1 MSIAEQ
7 ALWDKKGEV
16 TMNQKSM
23 LTAQD
28 LAERFEVS
36 IYTIYRLTTK
46 PNGLPGYRVGRCIR
60 FKEDEVERYLAAQ
73 AVKPVERAEVVQIRR
88 FQYKPGMKVVSL

>member
-7 ALWDKKGEV
+7 ALWDKKGGV

-28 LAERFEVS
+28 LAERFGVS

-60 FKEDEVERYLAAQ
+60 FKEDEVERYSTGCRILHG
-73 AVKPVERAEVVQIRR
+73 RYDI
-88 FQYKPGMKVVSL
+88 VSKAK

>member
-7 ALWDKKGEV
+7 ALWDKKGGV

-28 LAERFEVS
+28 LAERFGGS
-36 IYTIYRLTTK
+36 IYTIYRLPTK
-46 PNGLPGYRVGRCIR
+46 PNGLPGYRVGR
-60 FKEDEVERYLAAQ
+60 
-73 AVKPVERAEVVQIRR
+73 
-88 FQYKPGMKVVSL
+88 

>member
-7 ALWDKKGEV
+7 ALWDKKGGV

-28 LAERFEVS
+28 LLSVFAAASKFLAL
-36 IYTIYRLTTK
+36 RLLLCY
-46 PNGLPGYRVGRCIR
+46 N
-60 FKEDEVERYLAAQ
+60 Q
-73 AVKPVERAEVVQIRR
+73 AVLI
-88 FQYKPGMKVVSL
+88 

>member
-1 MSIAEQ
+1 
-7 ALWDKKGEV
+7 
-16 TMNQKSM
+16 MNQKSM

-28 LAERFEVS
+28 LAERFGVS

-60 FKEDEVERYLAAQ
+60 FKEDEVERYLGGSSGQ
-73 AVKPVERAEVVQIRR
+73 A
-88 FQYKPGMKVVSL
+88 G

>member
-7 ALWDKKGEV
+7 ALWDKKGGV
-16 TMNQKSM
+16 TMNQKPM

-28 LAERFEVS
+28 LAERFGVS

-46 PNGLPGYRVGRCIR
+46 PNGLTGYRVGRRIR
-60 FKEDEVERYLAAQ
+60 LEAQ
-73 AVKPVERAEVVQIRR
+73 AIKPVEDAEVVQIRR

>member
-7 ALWDKKGEV
+7 ALWDKKGGV

-28 LAERFEVS
+28 LAERFGVS

-46 PNGLPGYRVGRCIR
+46 PNGLPGYRVGGA
-60 FKEDEVERYLAAQ
+60 F
-73 AVKPVERAEVVQIRR
+73 
-88 FQYKPGMKVVSL
+88 VSKRTKWRGIWRLKRSSRLSARKSFRSEGFSTSRV

>member
-1 MSIAEQ
+1 
-7 ALWDKKGEV
+7 
-16 TMNQKSM
+16 MNQKSM

-28 LAERFEVS
+28 LAERFGVS

-46 PNGLPGYRVGRCIR
+46 PNGLPGYQVGRCIR

-88 FQYKPGMKVVSL
+88 FPVQAGYEGGEFIRTRNESRHRPNHSG

>member
-7 ALWDKKGEV
+7 ALWDKKGGV

-28 LAERFEVS
+28 LAERFGVS

-60 FKEDEVERYLAAQ
+60 FKAEEVDAYLEAQ
-73 AVKPVERAEVVQIRR
+73 AIKPVEDAEVVQIRR

>member
-1 MSIAEQ
+1 
-7 ALWDKKGEV
+7 
-16 TMNQKSM
+16 MNQKSM

-28 LAERFEVS
+28 LAERFGVS

-73 AVKPVERAEVVQIRR
+73 AVKPVERAEVDQKISVQAGYEGGEFIRAR
-88 FQYKPGMKVVSL
+88 NESRHRPNHSG

>member
-1 MSIAEQ
+1 
-7 ALWDKKGEV
+7 
-16 TMNQKSM
+16 MNQKSM

-28 LAERFEVS
+28 LAERFGVS

-73 AVKPVERAEVVQIRR
+73 AVKPVERAEVQAGYEGGEFIRAR
-88 FQYKPGMKVVSL
+88 NESRHRPNHSG